1 MLIPPRLNKL
11 LRLLLESDASLTV
24 NQLSEQVGASRRT
37 VFRELEHIDGLLDAR
52 GLRLVTRSGSG
63 LHLEGSGADRAA
75 FLSELSRDAAQGPAD
90 RQERQFRLLLEL
102 LRTPEV
108 QKIHIYAAQL
118 EVSEAT
124 VGNDLMGAEK
134 WLREYGLSLV
144 RRPGLGIQTEGAEA
158 DFRRAL
164 IHLLGHLTQDGSLE
178 RLARQGLLDDQV
190 LGEVCAILRG
200 LQDPQLAQMTGD
212 SQTSLAVYLTVV
224 VERIRQ
230 GRTLARERAEG
241 LPAPSRLALRL
252 SEALSERFDVTL
264 PPAELAWLSLQLSG
278 ARLRGIPPDRQ
289 SPASQFELQRLTF
302 RMIDRF
308 DPALSYQLK
317 LDEDLVKGLVFHLR
331 SAVVR
336 VRHGME
342 LQDPQLRN
350 LSAAYPEVFEKTRRA
365 AQVLRE
371 EYGMEVSES
380 EISFLTMHFGA
391 AVMRLTERTA
401 HRPKAQLGVLCVSGI
416 GTSYMMA
423 SQIKARYPER
433 VEVEVCV
440 PEDQGPDSGFDL
452 YLSSV
457 PCQREDLCVLEV
469 HPILDEGDWAKLA
482 AALDG
487 LNAAPCVRRSRAAGP
502 GDGFADRLRE
512 LEGLARSLLALLDR
526 FQIAEVDQGS
536 TFEELVKLAGYR
548 LAATPGDG
556 AAIREALSARERIA
570 TQVIPE
576 YSFLLL
582 HAKTPAVEEPVLCLL
597 RPQSGPFSDP
607 YLQGTALAV
616 VLLAPPGGPS
626 ELNTLL
632 GAVSSAL
639 VEDPQFLNA
648 LRTGSAQEIR
658 PRLESVLRAAAREGL
673 ARLAGAL

>member
-11 LRLLLESDASLTV
+11 LRLLLESGDPLTV
-24 NQLSEQVGASRRT
+24 NQLSERAGTSRRT
-37 VFRELEHIDGLLDAR
+37 VFRELEHIDALLSAR
-52 GLRLVTRSGSG
+52 GLRLITRSGSG
-63 LHLEGSGADRAA
+63 LHLEGSEADRAA
-75 FLSELSRDAAQGPAD
+75 FLAELSQDALQSPAD

-102 LRTPEV
+102 LRTPEL

-118 EVSEAT
+118 GVSEAT
-124 VGNDLMGAEK
+124 IGNDLAGAEG
-134 WLREYGLSLV
+134 WLGDYGLSLV

-164 IHLLGHLTQDGSLE
+164 IHLLGHLTRDGSLE
-178 RLARQGLLDDQV
+178 RLARQGLLDSEV

-200 LQDPQLAQMTGD
+200 LQDPQLEQMTGD
-212 SQTSLAVYLTVV
+212 SQTGLAIYLTVV

-241 LPAPSRLALRL
+241 LAEPSRLALRL
-252 SEALSERFDVTL
+252 AEALSERFTIDL
-264 PPAELAWLSLQLSG
+264 SPAEQAWLSLHLSA
-278 ARLRGIPPDRQ
+278 ARLRGIPPGQ
-289 SPASQFELQRLTF
+289 QPPASQFELQRLTF

-342 LQDPQLRN
+342 LQDPQLRQI
-350 LSAAYPEVFEKTRRA
+350 SAAYPEVFEKTRRA

-380 EISFLTMHFGA
+380 EVSFLTMHFGA

-401 HRPKAQLGVLCVSGI
+401 RRPKTQLGVLCVSGI

-423 SQIKARYPER
+423 SQIKARYPQR

-457 PCQREDLCVLEV
+457 PNQRNDLCVLEV
-469 HPILDEGDWAKLA
+469 HPILDEGDWAALA

-487 LNAAPCVRRSRAAGP
+487 LETAPVLRRSQAAGE
-502 GDGFADRLRE
+502 GTGFTGKLRDLERL
-512 LEGLARSLLALLDR
+512 AQALLALLDR
-526 FQIAEVDQGS
+526 PQIAEVDQDS
-536 TFEELVKLAGYR
+536 TFEELIKLAGYR
-548 LAATPGDG
+548 LAATPEGG
-556 AAIREALSARERIA
+556 AAIREGLAARERVA
-570 TQVIPE
+570 SQVIPE
-576 YSFLLL
+576 YGFILL
-582 HAKTPAVEEPVLCLL
+582 HAKTLAVEEPALCLL
-597 RPQSGPFSDP
+597 RPLSGPFSDP
-607 YLQGTALAV
+607 YLQGTDLAI
-616 VLLAPPGGPS
+616 VLLAPAKGPP
-626 ELNTLL
+626 ELNVFL
-632 GAVSSAL
+632 GAISSAL
-639 VEDPQFLNA
+639 VEDAAFLDT
-648 LRTGSAQEIR
+648 LRTGGVSEIR
-658 PRLESVLRAAAREGL
+658 PRLEAVLRAASREVL